1 MKNEEIK
8 NVAANIQAKKSP
20 THAVQSISK
29 NSNRNLTDYATTLLV
44 VLMMALVANSPVFSQ
59 SGKVVFKIENENDL
73 PQIKSVQNS
82 NTVQLKSADS
92 ELEAFFAKHNVYGL
106 KQLYPDSRR
115 PELLKYFVLEADQPG
130 ELVNE
135 LKKHSNRFSQIREES
150 TAKPLYKP
158 NDYYFDYRYGI
169 DGIRNVTLSYLDL
182 INAPQAWDLTKGDP
196 NVVVGIIDNYLYTE
210 HEDLQGKITKVYD
223 SNNRNLFA
231 TEVDHATMVAGL
243 IASNTDNR
251 IGIPSV
257 GFNCRVAKT
266 SFNKNDLLQMAKD
279 GVKVINISQDWEAYR
294 EDHQGIINELVE
306 DYGVTVVAA
315 AGNEDSYEY
324 VYPASYDNVISVTS
338 VGHEFDY
345 GTTFKGQQF
354 GWKDCHQKYVHST
367 RSVTS
372 HQHNDKVD
380 ICAPGYNIVTLCH
393 PDTWENGSGET
404 TGQLYNVQ
412 DGTSFAAAIV
422 SGVCALMYS
431 VNPNLTP
438 AEVEEIIKSTA
449 VDIYDIPENKPYT
462 GMLGAGRI
470 DAYEAVKK
478 AGNFT
483 GISDN
488 WEKENNFTVYPNP
501 TSGPINFSGVHN
513 ADQVEVFSATGKL
526 VKAFDLFGG
535 VKSGSI
541 QELAPGFYIL
551 VAIKN
556 NQRIGQF
563 KLLKE

>member
-8 NVAANIQAKKSP
+8 NVATNIQAQKSP
-20 THAVQSISK
+20 TKAVQSNTK
-29 NSNRNLTDYATTLLV
+29 NSNRSITGFAAIFLCILV
-44 VLMMALVANSPVFSQ
+44 IAFGANSPVLSQ
-59 SGKVVFKIENENDL
+59 PGKVVFKIENEKDL
-73 PQIKSVQNS
+73 PRIESLQNS

-92 ELEAFFAKHNVYGL
+92 ELEAVLAMHNVYNL
-106 KQLYPDSRR
+106 KQLYPDSGR
-115 PELLKYFVLEADQPG
+115 PELLKYYVLEADHPG

-135 LKKHSNRFSQIREES
+135 LKKYSTKFSQVREES
-150 TAKPLYKP
+150 QAKPLYKP

-210 HEDLQGKITKVYD
+210 HEDLQGKITKIYD
-223 SNNRNLFA
+223 SNNRNLFT
-231 TEVDHATMVAGL
+231 TEADHATMVAGL

-266 SFNKNDLLQMAKD
+266 SFDKNDLLLMAKD

-294 EDHQGIINELVE
+294 EDHQQIINELVE
-306 DYGVTVVAA
+306 DYGVTIVAA

-338 VGHEFDY
+338 VGHEFDC

-367 RSVTS
+367 RSITS

-393 PDTWENGSGET
+393 PDTWETGSGEP

-431 VNPNLTP
+431 VNPDLTP

-449 VDIYDIPENKPYT
+449 VDIYDIPENKPYI

-483 GISDN
+483 AISDN
-488 WEKENNFTVYPNP
+488 WERENNFSVYPNP
-501 TSGPINFSGVHN
+501 TSGQLNFTGVEN
-513 ADQVEVFSATGKL
+513 ADQVRVYNATGKQ
-526 VKAFDLFGG
+526 VKVIDVFSG
-535 VKSGSI
+535 VNSGSI
-541 QELAPGFYIL
+541 QELAPGFYYL

-556 NQRIGQF
+556 NKQFGQF
-563 KLLKE
+563 KVMKQ